1 MEKINSCTEDKQLF
15 NFLNIDSILNR
26 LGFNICSKGYIY
38 YRDLIKNSSKFNLD
52 EIKLIDLYSLTSK
65 NFNKPE
71 KQIIKNI
78 ENLFTRLNLDK
89 FKTNFPD
96 VFKLDFDYIY
106 TTPKNLLILI
116 SNLQKLY

>member
-106 TTPKNLLILI
+106 ITPKNLLILI

>member
-38 YRDLIKNSSKFNLD
+38 YRDLIKNSSEFNLD

-89 FKTNFPD
+89 FKTNFPA

>member
-38 YRDLIKNSSKFNLD
+38 YRDLIKNSSEFNLD